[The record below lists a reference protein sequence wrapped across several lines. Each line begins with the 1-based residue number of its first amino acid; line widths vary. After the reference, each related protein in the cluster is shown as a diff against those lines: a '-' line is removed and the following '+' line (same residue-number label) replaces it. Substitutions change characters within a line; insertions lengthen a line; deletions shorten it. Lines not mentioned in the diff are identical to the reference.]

1 MKRAPILALALGFA
15 LAPLSL
21 WAEPASPAELLSAGR
36 ADDAIVLLR
45 ARTSSSPNDA
55 DAWNFLTRTYYYME
69 RWDDAIA
76 AAQRAVSLQPGNSN
90 FHMWLARAYGQ
101 KAAGSSY
108 VTALR
113 LVPKIR
119 GEFEKAVQLNG
130 DNAPARADLAE
141 FYLDAPAFLGGGK
154 DKALSQ
160 AEKLMID
167 DPAAA
172 HWIRA
177 QLAQRAKRYSDAE
190 TEYMAAI
197 KSSKFPPSRW
207 LDLASFYRDT
217 GHLDLMEKAV
227 QNAVAED
234 PPPSSVL
241 YDAANMLF
249 RAGRNFPR
257 AMELVRQYLQSGAQV
272 EEAPA
277 YRAHYLLGS
286 MLESQGNRAAA
297 AAEYRAALALA
308 HDFEQAQAALR
319 RVQ

>member
-1 MKRAPILALALGFA
+1 MIRAWLAVLALGFA
-15 LAPLSL
+15 FTPVLLR
-21 WAEPASPAELLSAGR
+21 AEPASPAELLSAGR
-36 ADDAIVLLR
+36 ADDAIQLLR
-45 ARTSSSPNDA
+45 TRTSSSPQDA
-55 DAWNFLTRTYYYME
+55 EAWNLLTRAYYYMDH
-69 RWDDAIA
+69 WDDAIA
-76 AAQRAVSLQPGNSN
+76 AAQRAVSLQPGNSD

-101 KAAGSSY
+101 KAASSSY

-119 GEFEKAVQLNG
+119 GEFEKAVQLNPNSNG
-130 DNAPARADLAE
+130 ARADLAE

-160 AEKLMID
+160 AEKLMAD

-172 HWIRA
+172 HWVRA

-190 TEYMAAI
+190 NEYLAAI
-197 KSSKFPPSRW
+197 KSSNSPASRW

-217 GHLDLMEKAV
+217 GHLDLMESTVRK
-227 QNAVAED
+227 AVAED
-234 PPPSSVL
+234 PPHSSVL

-277 YRAHYLLGS
+277 YRAHYLLGT
-286 MLESQGNRAAA
+286 MLEREGDRAAA
-297 AAEYRAALALA
+297 AAEYRAALDLA
-308 HDFEQAQAALR
+308 HDFEQARAALR

>member
-1 MKRAPILALALGFA
+1 MLLAVFVLSFA
-15 LAPLSL
+15 LVPGVLR
-21 WAEPASPAELLSAGR
+21 AEPASPAELLSAGR
-36 ADDAIVLLR
+36 TDDAIQLLR
-45 ARTSSSPNDA
+45 ARTSSTPGDA
-55 DAWNFLTRTYYYME
+55 EAWNLLGRTYYYME
-69 RWDDAIA
+69 RWDDAIG
-76 AAQRAVSLQPGNSN
+76 AAQHAVGLQPGNSD
-90 FHMWLARAYGQ
+90 FHLWLARAYGQ
-101 KAAGSSY
+101 KAASSSY

-130 DNAPARADLAE
+130 NNSAARADLAE

-154 DKALSQ
+154 DKALAQ
-160 AEKLMID
+160 ADQLMAG

-190 TEYMAAI
+190 SEYVAAI
-197 KSSKFPPSRW
+197 KSSKSPAGRW

-217 GHLDLMEKAV
+217 GHLDLMENAV
-227 QNAVAED
+227 QKAVAED
-234 PPPSSVL
+234 PPRSSVP

-249 RAGRNFPR
+249 RAGRDFPR
-257 AMELVRQYLQSGAQV
+257 AIELVREYLRSAAQA

-286 MLESQGNRAAA
+286 ILEHQGNRTAAA
-297 AAEYRAALALA
+297 DEYRTALSLA
-308 HDFEQAQAALR
+308 HDFVQAQAALR

>member
-1 MKRAPILALALGFA
+1 LFFA
-15 LAPLSL
+15 LAPLTSR
-21 WAEPASPAELLSAGR
+21 AEPASPAELLSAGR
-36 ADDAIVLLR
+36 ADDAILILR
-45 ARTSSSPNDA
+45 ARTSSSPQDA
-55 DAWNFLTRTYYYME
+55 EAWNLLTRTYYYMN
-69 RWDDAIA
+69 RWDDAVA
-76 AAQRAVSLQPGNSN
+76 AAQRAVSLQPGNSD
-90 FHMWLARAYGQ
+90 FHLWLARAYGQ
-101 KAAGSSY
+101 KASSTSY

-130 DNAPARADLAE
+130 NNAPARADLAE

-154 DKALSQ
+154 EKALAQ
-160 AEKLMID
+160 ADKLVAED
-167 DPAAA
+167 AAAA

-190 TEYMAAI
+190 GEYIEAI
-197 KSSKFPPSRW
+197 KSSKSPAGRW

-227 QNAVAED
+227 DKAVAED
-234 PPPSSVL
+234 LPRSSVL

-249 RAGRNFPR
+249 RAGRNFPH
-257 AMELVRQYLQSGAQV
+257 AHELVRQYLASGAQV

-277 YRAHYLLGS
+277 YRAHFLLGS
-286 MLESQGNRAAA
+286 MLESQGNRAGA
-297 AAEYRAALALA
+297 AAEYRAAVSLAR
-308 HDFEQAQAALR
+308 DFEQAQAALR

>member
-1 MKRAPILALALGFA
+1 MKHALAAVLALG
-15 LAPLSL
+15 LVLSSIPLR
-21 WAEPASPAELLSAGR
+21 AEPGSPAELLSAGR
-36 ADDAIVLLR
+36 ADDAIQLLR
-45 ARTSSSPNDA
+45 ARTSSTPQDA
-55 DAWNFLTRTYYYME
+55 EAWNLLTRTYYYMQ

-76 AAQRAVSLQPGNSN
+76 AAQRAVNLQPSSSD
-90 FHMWLARAYGQ
+90 FHLWLARSYGQ
-101 KAAGSSY
+101 KAANTSY

-130 DNAPARADLAE
+130 NNSPARADLAE

-160 AEKLMID
+160 AENLMLD

-190 TEYMAAI
+190 NEYLAAI
-197 KSSKFPPSRW
+197 KSSKSPASRW

-217 GHLDLMEKAV
+217 GHLDQMEKAV
-227 QNAVAED
+227 QKAVAED
-234 PPPSSVL
+234 PPHSSVL

-249 RAGRNFPR
+249 RAGRNFPG

-297 AAEYRAALALA
+297 AAEYRAALSLA
-308 HDFEQAQAALR
+308 HDFEQAQAGLR